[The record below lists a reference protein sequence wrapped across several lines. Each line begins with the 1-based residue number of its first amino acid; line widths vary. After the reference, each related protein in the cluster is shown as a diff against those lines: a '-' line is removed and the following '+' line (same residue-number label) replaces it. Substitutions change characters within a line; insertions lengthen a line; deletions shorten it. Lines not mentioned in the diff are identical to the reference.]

1 MSIQAETLALIID
14 TCERAAAGDLEA
26 RIQRTPDDPG
36 LARVCRAI
44 NHLLDIS
51 DAIGILG
58 YLFLGQGDKVVCVDA
73 ADIKDKGSIDI
84 SDAISVL
91 NFLFQ
96 GGPPPAAPGPETCG
110 QDANQE
116 APDLGCAQGC

>member
-1 MSIQAETLALIID
+1 MLLRAEAIAASVVVPVPRFRRGNVNGD
-14 TCERAAAGDLEA
+14 T
-26 RIQRTPDDPG
+26 
-36 LARVCRAI
+36 
-44 NHLLDIS
+44 LLDIS

-58 YLFLGQGDKVVCVDA
+58 FLFLGQAEKVVCVDA

-96 GGPPPAAPGPETCG
+96 GGVAPAPPGPNDCG
-110 QDANQE
+110 PDVNQE
-116 APDLGCAQGC
+116 TPDLGCAQGC